1 MKKKLPPHA
10 RERHLK
16 EGQLNTKC
24 HRVYKARKNL
34 NLLLTRSEAI
44 KVAANILRKAN
55 LLDDENLADQWT
67 VKLWNTGG
75 DSINFGFAPMKKGTR
90 GKS

>member
-1 MKKKLPPHA
+1 MKKTLPPKALA
-10 RERHLK
+10 RHRT

-24 HRVYKARKNL
+24 HRVYKTGKSL

-55 LLDDENLADQWT
+55 LLDEENLADEWT
-67 VKLWNTGG
+67 VKLW
-75 DSINFGFAPMKKGTR
+75 SIDGRSVKFGLEAMRQGSPKK
-90 GKS
+90 S